1 MNMVMP
7 AGWLNLLSL
16 LERNYNNINIKR
28 MDEQKLKIILE
39 EQRKQYENYFG
50 VVAER
55 LESQN
60 KLIAESVLGV
70 QEQLI
75 VLRNIVAKN
84 SESMKNL
91 HVMVAKNAE
100 NIEIIKSD
108 VQFIKQGLKRKVD
121 QDEFENLEKRVIF
134 LEKKIS

>member
-1 MNMVMP
+1 MVMP

-70 QEQLI
+70 QEQLV

>member
-1 MNMVMP
+1 MVMP